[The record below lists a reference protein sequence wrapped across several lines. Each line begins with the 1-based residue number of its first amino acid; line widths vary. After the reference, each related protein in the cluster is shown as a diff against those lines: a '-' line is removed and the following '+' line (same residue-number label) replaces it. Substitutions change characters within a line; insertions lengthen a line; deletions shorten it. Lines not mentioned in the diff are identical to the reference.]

1 MYTHDCGYMLY
12 ATLHQILLKME
23 LYRQITANNIELNEY
38 PFWKELAME
47 AYLLENEEILKL
59 DKQNFSE
66 VTILD
71 AEIALKKGRTNGDGR
86 IDILAKYSGEYI
98 GIVEIKLKEIND
110 DSLLQLQDYLNKRE
124 DIIKENPE
132 YWTEEKSPEWIG
144 VLVGTNISNSLR
156 DKLSLGYEYNGI
168 PIAGIT
174 LKRFKGLNNEIYVI
188 TDTFF
193 KFKYLSKDYS
203 RFIFNHK
210 EYNKGRLVNAVI
222 KHYVENNPDI
232 TFAQLKAKF
241 PNRIQ
246 KSNFGVFDT
255 LENAINVFQRTG
267 HKRFYIKP
275 EEEIQLIDEV
285 IATCTE
291 WNPWNIKDFLNQA
304 NQLGLQIE
312 IK

>member
-1 MYTHDCGYMLY
+1 
-12 ATLHQILLKME
+12 ME

-66 VTILD
+66 VTVLD
-71 AEIALKKGRTNGDGR
+71 AEIALKKGRKNGDGR

-98 GIVEIKLKEIND
+98 GIVEIKLKEINE
-110 DSLLQLQDYLNKRE
+110 DSLVQLQEYLNQRE
-124 DIIKENPE
+124 QIILQNPE
-132 YWTEEKSPEWIG
+132 YWTEETPPKWIG
-144 VLVGTNISNSLR
+144 ILVGTNISNSLR
-156 DKLSLGYEYNGI
+156 EKLSQGYEYDGI
-168 PIAGIT
+168 PIAGMT
-174 LKRFKGLNNEIYVI
+174 LKRFKGFNNEIYVI
-188 TDTFF
+188 SDTFF

-203 RFIFNHK
+203 RFIFNQK

-222 KHYVENNPDI
+222 KNYVENNPNI
-232 TFAQLKAKF
+232 TFAELKAKF
-241 PNRIQ
+241 PNKIQ
-246 KSNFGVFDT
+246 NSNFGVFDT
-255 LENAINVFQRTG
+255 IENAINVFQRTG

-275 EEEIQLIDEV
+275 EEEIKLIDEV

-304 NQLGLQIE
+304 NQNGLQIE